1 MKKIL
6 AVLSV
11 VAFIVAAAYPAV
23 IQAAGNFSDWKCS
36 QCGISRHM
44 AGQKP
49 PSVSGCKVSSDG
61 KHIWFRN

>member
-6 AVLSV
+6 AVAAM
-11 VAFIVAAAYPAV
+11 VAFILVAAYPAV
-23 IQAAGNFSDWKCS
+23 IQAAGNFSNWKCS
-36 QCGISRHM
+36 QCGMERHM

-49 PSVSGCKVSSDG
+49 PSASGCKVSNDG

>member
-6 AVLSV
+6 AVAAM
-11 VAFIVAAAYPAV
+11 VAFILVAAYPAV
-23 IQAAGNFSDWKCS
+23 IQAAGNVSNWKE
-36 QCGISRHM
+36 RHM

-49 PSVSGCKVSSDG
+49 PSASGCKVSNDG